1 MEVVKTPT
9 PRGRGR
15 PDEGVRDAVLEA
27 ATALFVERNYDDVTT
42 EDIIGRAGVSR
53 GALYHHFPGKL
64 DLFRVVYD
72 ASERRAMA
80 RIAAVAG
87 EAGGPFDVLLAA
99 SRAYLRE
106 AETSIELRRIGIIQS
121 RAVLGWEGWR
131 TAAAELGLGFTRAAL
146 AAAMEAGEI
155 KRRDLETTSHLM
167 IAALVE
173 GATLIATAENPGAVR
188 PEVEELVVD
197 LLNALR

>member
-1 MEVVKTPT
+1 MAQVKDPVV
-9 PRGRGR
+9 RGRGR
-15 PDEGVRDAVLEA
+15 PEEGARDAVLEA
-27 ATALFVERNYDDVTT
+27 ATELFVERDFDDVTT
-42 EDIIGRAGVSR
+42 EDIIERAGVSR

-64 DLFRVVYD
+64 DLFRAVYD

-80 RIAAVAG
+80 RIGAAASG
-87 EAGGPFDVLLAA
+87 AEGPFAVLIAA

-106 AETSIELRRIGIIQS
+106 AESSVELRRIGIIQS

-131 TAAAELGLGFTRAAL
+131 QAAAELGLGFTRAAL

-167 IAALVE
+167 LAALVE
-173 GATLIATAENPGAVR
+173 GATLIATAEDPAGVR

-197 LLNALR
+197 LLEALR

>member
-1 MEVVKTPT
+1 M
-9 PRGRGR
+9 RGRGR
-15 PDEGVRDAVLEA
+15 PEEGVRDAVLEA
-27 ATALFVERNYDDVTT
+27 ATALFVERDYDDVTT
-42 EDIIGRAGVSR
+42 EEIISRAGVSR
-53 GALYHHFPGKL
+53 GALYHHFPGKI
-64 DLFRVVYD
+64 DLFRAVYD
-72 ASERRAMA
+72 ASERRAME
-80 RIAAVAG
+80 RIATAA
-87 EAGGPFDVLLAA
+87 AADADGPFEILLAA

-131 TAAAELGLGFTRAAL
+131 LAASELGLGLTRALL

-155 KRRDLETTSHLM
+155 KRRDLEITSHLM
-167 IAALVE
+167 LGALVE
-173 GATLIATAENPGAVR
+173 GATLIATAEHPAAVR